1 MVVWVVF
8 RVYWILKLWGR
19 DLGKLSWQIG
29 QIGEYWPILV
39 PIPGK
44 LINIPTPT
52 RAPTRVA
59 VAVLCDSHL
68 LQAKST
74 CSD

>member
-1 MVVWVVF
+1 MGLLDGCMGGVPGVLDFETVG
-8 RVYWILKLWGR
+8 KPGR

-29 QIGEYWPILV
+29 QIGEYWPIL
-39 PIPGK
+39 
-44 LINIPTPT
+44 
-52 RAPTRVA
+52 
-59 VAVLCDSHL
+59 AVLCDSHL

>member
-1 MVVWVVF
+1 MGLLDGCMGGVPGVLDFETVG
-8 RVYWILKLWGR
+8 KPGR

-59 VAVLCDSHL
+59 VAV
-68 LQAKST
+68 
-74 CSD
+74 